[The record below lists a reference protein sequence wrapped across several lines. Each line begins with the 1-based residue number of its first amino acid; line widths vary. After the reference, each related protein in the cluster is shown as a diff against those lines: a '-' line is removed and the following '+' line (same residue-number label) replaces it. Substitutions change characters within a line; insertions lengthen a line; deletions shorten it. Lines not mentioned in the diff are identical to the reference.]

1 MGVGS
6 GVVADSVAD
15 DEFDECQL
23 KGRFLTELG
32 TDFELI
38 ETFRWSRAEG
48 FVLLEPHLQRLA
60 RSSVYF
66 GFACDSARVRA
77 ALLDQATKFAGDT
90 AQRVRLTLARDGELR
105 ISADVL
111 TDTRAPK
118 RFVVSQKTIDARDPM
133 YGHKT
138 TRRALYDSEFA
149 RAQREQGAYEVLF
162 FNKRGELVEGSR
174 TNVFLELEGL
184 WRTPPL
190 SSGCL
195 PGVMREQVLAQRA
208 HASEKVLRRE
218 DLARA
223 SRIWLCNAVRGVVEV
238 SLLEAS
244 GAVQHKPVF
253 QPTVGMPAPKPK

>member
-1 MGVGS
+1 
-6 GVVADSVAD
+6 
-15 DEFDECQL
+15 
-23 KGRFLTELG
+23 
-32 TDFELI
+32 
-38 ETFRWSRAEG
+38 
-48 FVLLEPHLQRLA
+48 VLLEPHLQRLA